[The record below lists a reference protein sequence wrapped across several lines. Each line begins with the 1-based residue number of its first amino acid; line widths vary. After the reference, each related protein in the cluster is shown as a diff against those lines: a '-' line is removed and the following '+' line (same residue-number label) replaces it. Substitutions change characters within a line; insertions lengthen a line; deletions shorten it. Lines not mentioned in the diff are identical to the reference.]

1 MKATLISGICVVF
14 MGFCSRMGKREK
26 VWKEF
31 ERPGVRARQVN
42 DRIRSGS
49 PAQQV
54 FLIFTVVPQ
63 FFGSQNAKKRKTA
76 EKLPTATA
84 SRPDAMGPVRWTATE
99 GSRFADRGLSESSKI

>member
-1 MKATLISGICVVF
+1 
-14 MGFCSRMGKREK
+14 
-26 VWKEF
+26 
-31 ERPGVRARQVN
+31 VN

-84 SRPDAMGPVRWTATE
+84 SRPDAMGSVRWAATE
-99 GSRFADRGLSESSKI
+99 AFLRTADFPIAGFPKVQKSHHCSGPTRSEDATCVFVREVFRVAHRGLAPR